1 MSGAGAA
8 VPAVTPEELL
18 ASADMLLTSPLP
30 GLGSLWPRACALVIR
45 LALEQSLDR
54 YWASVLP
61 EAAECGMRQQL
72 LLLPLY
78 ASSSSGTPEGTAF
91 NAADADGDFDAD
103 PDASSLAREAWR
115 GLARAAHHH
124 VYELAPTAEELR
136 HWHTAVSQLTVLLT
150 AAQAANQPRQPQN

>member
-1 MSGAGAA
+1 MSGPRPP
-8 VPAVTPEELL
+8 VPAAGSAAPEVTPEELL
-18 ASADMLLTSPLP
+18 TWADRLLTSPVD
-30 GLGSLWPRACALVIR
+30 GLGLWPRACALVIR

-54 YWASVLP
+54 FWAGVLP

-78 ASSSSGTPEGTAF
+78 APAPP
-91 NAADADGDFDAD
+91 ADSDFDD
-103 PDASSLAREAWR
+103 DASSLAREAWR

-136 HWHTAVSQLTVLLT
+136 RWHTVVSRLTVLL
-150 AAQAANQPRQPQN
+150 AAEPHDAMSTL

>member
-1 MSGAGAA
+1 MNAA
-8 VPAVTPEELL
+8 PAALPPATPEELL
-18 ASADMLLTSPLP
+18 DSADLLLTSPVE

-54 YWASVLP
+54 YWALVLP

-78 ASSSSGTPEGTAF
+78 ASPP
-91 NAADADGDFDAD
+91 ADVFSDEDWDPALDATT
-103 PDASSLAREAWR
+103 LAREAWR

-124 VYELAPTAEELR
+124 VYELAPTAGELR
-136 HWHTAVSQLTVLLT
+136 QWHTVVSRLTFLLS
-150 AAQAANQPRQPQN
+150 QASSGASSGPR